1 MTSYIMW
8 INAIFRRTA
17 HLHYSLYFYL
27 LLLITVRSFDL
38 KSSSNRISSLSKFR
52 SCCLTLHQTRIDKS
66 PSPQDQLTSK
76 VATIKSGQNVMKSG
90 SGSEINQLIIV
101 SLEDRN
107 KTQKERLKLLKDIVT
122 QKKGLLN
129 HVHAATMLQRCAR
142 GRMDITEAIP
152 LTSLAEILSKS
163 SHRKLKSV
171 EAAHAIYGLRL
182 LDSETRDVMPFL
194 SLLTTLVSN
203 CDEPFKGQEI
213 GNALYGLQKF
223 PSHSPEVRKLLS
235 VLEIKFKSPTIQ
247 LSPQEISNAL
257 YGNVELY
264 HALACSKLNM
274 ICSILVLNYS
284 CDQTNLLSLSMTA
297 LRL

>member
-1 MTSYIMW
+1 M
-8 INAIFRRTA
+8 
-17 HLHYSLYFYL
+17 
-27 LLLITVRSFDL
+27 TVRSFDL
-38 KSSSNRISSLSKFR
+38 KSSSNRISSLSKVR
-52 SCCLTLHQTRIDKS
+52 SCCLNLHQNRVEKA
-66 PSPQDQLTSK
+66 PSSQDHLAPK
-76 VATIKSGQNVMKSG
+76 VAAIKSGQNAMKSG
-90 SGSEINQLIIV
+90 SGSEINQLIII

-235 VLEIKFKSPTIQ
+235 ALEIKFKSPKIQ

-257 YGNVELY
+257 YGNAELCN
-264 HALACSKLNM
+264 LLFSSKLNM
-274 ICSILVLNYS
+274 SCSVMVLN
-284 CDQTNLLSLSMTA
+284 
-297 LRL
+297 